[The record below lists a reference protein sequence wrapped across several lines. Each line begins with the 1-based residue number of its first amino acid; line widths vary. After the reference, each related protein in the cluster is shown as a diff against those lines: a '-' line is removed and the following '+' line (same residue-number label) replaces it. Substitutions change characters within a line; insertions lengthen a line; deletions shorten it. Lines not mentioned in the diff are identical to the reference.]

1 MLRAVFGV
9 RGQEASINDKWPACR
24 GAMGGT
30 RAARP
35 RFARSAR
42 TSAIVW
48 RTFTAVGYAGAGEW
62 QGLRRGNNLRAV
74 RVGAGRREWYA
85 PLHAGCGFSQFA
97 PLDWGAA
104 GVLMVALITGWRL
117 FGRVDQVP

>member
-1 MLRAVFGV
+1 MLTAMCGAR
-9 RGQEASINDKWPACR
+9 RRDASISDRWPACR
-24 GAMGGT
+24 APMVGT
-30 RAARP
+30 KATRP

-48 RTFTAVGYAGAGEW
+48 RTFTAVGYAGIGEW

-85 PLHAGCGFSQFA
+85 ELHAGCGFLNLLHSI
-97 PLDWGAA
+97 G
-104 GVLMVALITGWRL
+104 
-117 FGRVDQVP
+117 